1 MKINDFILTLS
12 NISVD
17 NKIVYAIQKKYI
29 SKDIPRIVQQLL
41 TVAQDG
47 TFFDEGCRLLSYDEI
62 FSASQELN
70 INFSKHGIIP
80 FFDITDNDYIVY
92 NFKKGK
98 WELFNIVE
106 EISFRHAKQLN
117 DIINNI
123 YGEKKMPTVELT
135 EEVVQK
141 IADITTQYAPEAWV
155 MVAVEA
161 MMKNN
166 ELIFTAEALDNEEVQ
181 YEIDIDDEDK
191 RALKAILL
199 QPMKEQSCVFF
210 RFEVN
215 DDGDYAIEFA

>member
-1 MKINDFILTLS
+1 MKINDFILGLA

-17 NKIVYAIQKKYI
+17 SKIVYTIQKQYS
-29 SKDIPRIVQQLL
+29 SKDIPRMVQQLL
-41 TVAQDG
+41 SVAKDG
-47 TFFDEGCRLLSYDEI
+47 AFFDEGCRLLSYDEI
-62 FSASQELN
+62 ISASQELN

-80 FFDITDNDYIVY
+80 FFDIADNDYIVY
-92 NFKKGK
+92 NFKNKN
-98 WELFNIVE
+98 WELFNIIDE
-106 EISFRHAKQLN
+106 EAFKSEKQIN
-117 DIINNI
+117 DIIKTI
-123 YGEKKMPTVELT
+123 YGEAKMPTVELT

-155 MVAVEA
+155 MVAIEA

-166 ELIFTAEALDNEEVQ
+166 ELTFTAEALDNEEVQ

>member
-1 MKINDFILTLS
+1 MKINDFVLGLA
-12 NISVD
+12 NISID
-17 NKIVYAIQKKYI
+17 NKVVHTIQKKY
-29 SKDIPRIVQQLL
+29 STEGIPRTVQQLVS
-41 TVAQDG
+41 VAKDG

-62 FSASQELN
+62 FSASQDLN
-70 INFSKHGIIP
+70 INFSKYGIIP
-80 FFDITDNDYIVY
+80 FFDIADNDYIVY
-92 NFKKGK
+92 NFKNKN
-98 WELFNIVE
+98 WELFNIIDE
-106 EISFRHAKQLN
+106 KAFKSEKQIN
-117 DIINNI
+117 DIIKTI
-123 YGEKKMPTVELT
+123 YGEAKMPTVELT

-155 MVAVEA
+155 MVAIEV

-166 ELIFTAEALDNEEVQ
+166 ELTFTAEALDNEEVQ

-191 RALKAILL
+191 KTLKAILL

>member
-1 MKINDFILTLS
+1 MKINDFILGLA
-12 NISVD
+12 NIAVD
-17 NKIVYAIQKKYI
+17 NKIVYTIQKQYS
-29 SKDIPRIVQQLL
+29 SKDIPRMVQQLL
-41 TVAQDG
+41 SVAKDG
-47 TFFDEGCRLLSYDEI
+47 AFFDEGCRLLSYDEI
-62 FSASQELN
+62 LSASQELN

-80 FFDITDNDYIVY
+80 FFDIADNDYIVY
-92 NFKKGK
+92 NFKKK
-98 WELFNIVE
+98 NWELFNIIDE
-106 EISFRHAKQLN
+106 EAFKSEKQIN
-117 DIINNI
+117 EIIKTI
-123 YGEKKMPTVELT
+123 YGEAKMPTVELT

-166 ELIFTAEALDNEEVQ
+166 ELTFTAEALDNEEVQ

>member
-1 MKINDFILTLS
+1 MKINDFILGLA
-12 NISVD
+12 NIAVD
-17 NKIVYAIQKKYI
+17 NKIVYTIQKQYS
-29 SKDIPRIVQQLL
+29 SKDIPRMVQQLL
-41 TVAQDG
+41 SVAKDG
-47 TFFDEGCRLLSYDEI
+47 AFFDEGCRLLSYDEI
-62 FSASQELN
+62 LSASQELN

-80 FFDITDNDYIVY
+80 FFDIADNDYIVY
-92 NFKKGK
+92 NFKKK
-98 WELFNIVE
+98 NWELFNIIDE
-106 EISFRHAKQLN
+106 EAFKSEKQIN
-117 DIINNI
+117 EIIKTI
-123 YGEKKMPTVELT
+123 YGEAKMPTVELT

-155 MVAVEA
+155 MVAIEA

-166 ELIFTAEALDNEEVQ
+166 ELTFTAEALDNEEVQ